1 MSTPGW
7 FPDELAHAGPEHL
20 DPACVP
26 GYDPKAN
33 TDPAEDI
40 GLLRTLGL
48 SERHT
53 VVDMGAGTGTFAL
66 AAAAH
71 CARVI
76 AVDVSSPML
85 ARLEAKAAALG
96 IANVR
101 CVQAGFLSYEHEGDP
116 VDIVYSRNALHHLPD
131 FWKAIALQ
139 RIAAMLKPGG
149 IFRLHDI
156 VYSFD
161 PDDAGCVLEAWFAS
175 AAADPADG
183 WTRAELETHVRDEHS
198 TFSWLLEPM
207 IERAGFTIQDAA
219 HRPVG
224 TYAAYTCVKTG

>member
-1 MSTPGW
+1 MTTPRW

-20 DPACVP
+20 DPAYVP
-26 GYDPKAN
+26 GYDRKAN

-40 GLLRTLGL
+40 ALLRTLGL

-66 AAAAH
+66 DVAAH
-71 CARVI
+71 CARVV
-76 AVDVSSPML
+76 AVDVSLPML
-85 ARLEAKAAALG
+85 ARLEEKAGQRG
-96 IANVR
+96 IANVE
-101 CVQAGFLSYEHEGDP
+101 CVRAGFLSYEHEGNRAD
-116 VDIVYSRNALHHLPD
+116 VVYSRNALHHLPD

-156 VYSFD
+156 VYAFD
-161 PDDAGCVLEAWFAS
+161 PGDAGRVLGAWLDG
-175 AAADPADG
+175 AAIDAADG
-183 WTRAELETHVRDEHS
+183 WTRPELETHIRDEHS

-207 IERAGFTIQDAA
+207 IERAGFIIQDAA
-219 HRPVG
+219 HRSVG
-224 TYAAYTCVKTG
+224 TYTAYTCVRAG